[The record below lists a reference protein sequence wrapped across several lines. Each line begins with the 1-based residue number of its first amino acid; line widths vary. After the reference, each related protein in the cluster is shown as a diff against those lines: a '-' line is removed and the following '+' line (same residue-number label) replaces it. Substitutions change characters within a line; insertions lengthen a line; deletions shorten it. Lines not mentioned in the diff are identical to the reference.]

1 MSGNDKFFRR
11 ALLFNWTSRGRIE
24 NEAFFFCKMVREKVS
39 TLLSR
44 EEKHILPCSHSSTST
59 DHKVIKSLK
68 IIESRI
74 PKIPQFQLV
83 SDEPISEVGVDVV
96 LVDVQR

>member
-1 MSGNDKFFRR
+1 MSWNDTFFRR

-24 NEAFFFCKMVREKVS
+24 NEAREKTS
-39 TLLSR
+39 TLLGR
-44 EEKHILPCSHSSTST
+44 EEKHILSCSHSSTST
-59 DHKVIKSLK
+59 SSGTDRKVIKSHN

-74 PKIPQFQLV
+74 PQFQFV
-83 SDEPISEVGVDVV
+83 PDEPISEVDADVV

>member
-1 MSGNDKFFRR
+1 M
-11 ALLFNWTSRGRIE
+11 A
-24 NEAFFFCKMVREKVS
+24 REKVS

-44 EEKHILPCSHSSTST
+44 EEKHILPCSHSSTSSGT

>member
-1 MSGNDKFFRR
+1 MR
-11 ALLFNWTSRGRIE
+11 LF
-24 NEAFFFCKMVREKVS
+24 FFFCKMAREKVS

-44 EEKHILPCSHSSTST
+44 QEKHILPCSHSSTSHSSGT
-59 DHKVIKSLK
+59 DRKVIKSLK

-74 PKIPQFQLV
+74 PKIPQLQLV